1 MRTFIILISVI
12 LSTTIAKSQGLNTNA
27 SYIKKNFP
35 TEYENTLKKYALAE
49 WNDDFSMVVYEIN
62 KQADAIVQLIESF
75 ESDNT
80 NIAFKAIQEWSRDGY
95 LNNNIKIFK
104 EMTTFSLKELLKM
117 HCDWSMVKYEYDKQ
131 VKAKNSF

>member
-1 MRTFIILISVI
+1 MRNFILLMTIILT
-12 LSTTIAKSQGLNTNA
+12 TTIVKAEGLNTNA
-27 SYIKKNFP
+27 SYIKKNYP

-62 KQADAIVQLIESF
+62 KQADAIVKLVDSF

-80 NIAFKAIQEWSRDGY
+80 NIAFKAIQEWSREGY
-95 LNNNIKIFK
+95 LNHNIKIFK
-104 EMTTFSLKELLKM
+104 EMTTFSLKDLLKM

>member
-1 MRTFIILISVI
+1 MRNLILLVTII
-12 LSTTIAKSQGLNTNA
+12 LSTTIAKAEGLNTNA

-35 TEYENTLKKYALAE
+35 TEYENTLKKYALSE
-49 WNDDFSMVVYEIN
+49 WKDDYSMVVYEIN
-62 KQADAIVQLIESF
+62 KQADAIVKLIDSF
-75 ESDNT
+75 KSDNT

-95 LNNNIKIFK
+95 LTHNINIFK
-104 EMTTFSLKELLKM
+104 EMTTFSLKDLLKM

>member
-1 MRTFIILISVI
+1 MRTLIILISVI
-12 LSTTIAKSQGLNTNA
+12 LSTTIANSQGLNTNA

-62 KQADAIVQLIESF
+62 KQADAIVQLTESF

-80 NIAFKAIQEWSRDGY
+80 NIAFKAIQEWSREGY
-95 LNNNIKIFK
+95 LSNNIKIFK
-104 EMTTFSLKELLKM
+104 EMTSFGLKELLKM

>member
-1 MRTFIILISVI
+1 MRTLIILISVI
-12 LSTTIAKSQGLNTNA
+12 LSTTIANSQGLNTNA
-27 SYIKKNFP
+27 NYIKKNFP

-62 KQADAIVQLIESF
+62 KQADAIVQLTESF

-80 NIAFKAIQEWSRDGY
+80 NIAFKAIQEWSREGY
-95 LNNNIKIFK
+95 LSNNIKIFK
-104 EMTTFSLKELLKM
+104 EMTTFDLKELLKM

>member
-1 MRTFIILISVI
+1 MRTIFILISVI
-12 LSTTIAKSQGLNTNA
+12 LSTTIANSQGLNTNA
-27 SYIKKNFP
+27 NYIKKNFP

-62 KQADAIVQLIESF
+62 KQADAIVQLTESF

-80 NIAFKAIQEWSRDGY
+80 NIAFKAIQEWSREGY
-95 LNNNIKIFK
+95 LSNNIKIFK
-104 EMTTFSLKELLKM
+104 EMTTFDLKELLKM